1 MLKVSRSVPAPAD
14 MGVAE
19 VIGVPLGAAIQLGA
33 RLEAVM
39 EGVLVT
45 GVAQMPLAGECVR
58 CLEPLERELTVR
70 FQELYVYPDAEADED
85 ALRLKDDLF
94 DLEPVLRD
102 ATVLALP
109 LSPLCRE
116 DCPGLCPE
124 CGALL
129 AEDPD
134 HGHES
139 TDPRWAK
146 LTSIFDGPSAEA
158 DDDGAPRA
166 DENQEK

>member
-1 MLKVSRSVPAPAD
+1 MLKVSRTVPAPVD
-14 MGVAE
+14 MGVAD
-19 VIGVPLGAAIQLGA
+19 VIGAPEGVPIRLGV

-45 GVAQMPLAGECVR
+45 GVAQVPLTGECVR

-70 FQELYVYPDAEADED
+70 FQELYVYPDTDADED
-85 ALRLKDDLF
+85 ALRLRDDLF

-116 DCPGLCPE
+116 DCPGLCSE

-134 HGHES
+134 HSHELA
-139 TDPRWAK
+139 DPRWAK

-158 DDDGAPRA
+158 DVDGASGA